1 MEEVE
6 SMWKKLSLSEEEE
19 QGFEVPKSSGIS
31 SSLLAGKFLTH
42 RSINKEAV
50 IRTFRPLWRTRKPFR
65 THEMGDNKLVFE
77 FENDVDLE
85 RVMEYEPWTFDK
97 HLVLFQRIEDSTTIS
112 SLSFNECAFWIQI
125 HNLPIKSMT
134 SELGMSIGKS
144 LGRVICVSET
154 NEFASIGR
162 SLRIRV
168 AINVNKP
175 LSRGRKLWEN
185 GVGVGWAS
193 FRYERLPNF
202 CYWCGSLLHE
212 DRECELWL
220 SKRNKS
226 SLEKGQFGPWM
237 RAEMNPAGRKPWYSS
252 SVPERGGVSPP
263 NHSKAPPL
271 LKSPTPLHSGSA
283 VEVAPTETT
292 CPKKAN
298 PVESPES
305 SVHAKPLQNN
315 PESFEKTLR
324 LIDRE
329 LGLAADLVPP
339 CEKHSEAVINAGKTS
354 PVNSPAYEVAKL
366 SPSACI
372 VLESDCGPKQ
382 EDGPN
387 NTFAFSAGCSRP
399 PLQDISNTNGPNNKP
414 KSSSQ
419 GTWTRLAR
427 QPTNNYLDENMGISN
442 RVRPVSEDS
451 EPHAKKLRAS
461 LPVVSN
467 EAKSPLALA
476 GAQPRQSP

>member
-19 QGFEVPKSSGIS
+19 HGFEVPKSFGIS

-42 RSINKEAV
+42 RTINKEAV

-65 THEMGDNKLVFE
+65 THEMGENKLVFE
-77 FENDVDLE
+77 SENDVDLE

-134 SELGMSIGKS
+134 PELGMSIGKS
-144 LGRVICVSET
+144 LGRVICVSEA
-154 NEFASIGR
+154 NENASIGR
-162 SLRIRV
+162 SLRVRV
-168 AINVNKP
+168 SINVTKP
-175 LSRGRKLWEN
+175 LSRGRKLWDK

-220 SKRNKS
+220 SNRNKS

-237 RAEMNPAGRKPWYSS
+237 RVEVNLAGRKPWNSS
-252 SVPERGGVSPP
+252 SVPERGDVSPP
-263 NHSKAPPL
+263 HQSKAPPI
-271 LKSPTPLHSGSA
+271 LKSPTHQPSGSV

-292 CPKKAN
+292 HPKKAS
-298 PVESPES
+298 PVEAPES
-305 SVHAKPLQNN
+305 SVHAKPLQGN
-315 PESFEKTLR
+315 PESFEKTLL

-329 LGLAADLVPP
+329 LGLAADLVSS
-339 CEKHSEAVINAGKTS
+339 CVKHSKAVINAGKIS
-354 PVNSPAYEVAKL
+354 PLYSPACEDAKHR
-366 SPSACI
+366 PSACI
-372 VLESDCGPKQ
+372 VLDRGCGPNQ
-382 EDGPN
+382 EDGSSH
-387 NTFAFSAGCSRP
+387 TFAFSAGCLRP
-399 PLQDISNTNGPNNKP
+399 PLQDISNVIGPKNKP
-414 KSSSQ
+414 KSPSQ
-419 GTWTRLAR
+419 GTWTRLVR
-427 QPTNNYLDENMGISN
+427 QPTNNPLDENMGVSN
-442 RVRPVSEDS
+442 RVRPASEEP
-451 EPHAKKLRAS
+451 EPHAKKRRVS
-461 LPVVSN
+461 LPVVSS
-467 EAKSPLALA
+467 EAKSLLVLA
-476 GAQPRQSP
+476 GAQPCQSP